1 MPTKIK
7 LQLLCLLWL
16 MMHGQ
21 VHGQDIE
28 PEFPEDFPTTT
39 TEAPTTT
46 TEAPTTT
53 TTTTT
58 ELPTTTPARTTTE
71 ADTEAPTT
79 TTTIPSTT
87 SSTTEDV
94 EISLPDLPTFAPPE
108 LPPSTRPPVAPH
120 YPNFFPWFWDV
131 VQGMLQ
137 RCYLTEQ
144 EERTH
149 YRWTCGYSS
158 WLPTTTC
165 YRCCYY
171 GDSGFAGCSKLHSGR
186 CSNINYDSWET

>member
-1 MPTKIK
+1 MQAKIK

-16 MMHGQ
+16 MMRSQ

-39 TEAPTTT
+39 NEAATITTT
-46 TEAPTTT
+46 KA
-53 TTTTT
+53 TT
-58 ELPTTTPARTTTE
+58 ELPSMTTERTTTE
-71 ADTEAPTT
+71 ADTEPSTT
-79 TTTIPSTT
+79 TTST
-87 SSTTEDV
+87 TTEDV
-94 EISLPDLPTFAPPE
+94 QISLPDLPTFAPPK
-108 LPPSTRPPVAPH
+108 LPPSTKPPVAPH
-120 YPNFFPWFWDV
+120 YPNFFPWFWDL
-131 VQGMLQ
+131 VQGVLQ

-149 YRWTCGYSS
+149 YRWTCGYTS

-186 CSNINYDSWET
+186 CNNINYGSWET